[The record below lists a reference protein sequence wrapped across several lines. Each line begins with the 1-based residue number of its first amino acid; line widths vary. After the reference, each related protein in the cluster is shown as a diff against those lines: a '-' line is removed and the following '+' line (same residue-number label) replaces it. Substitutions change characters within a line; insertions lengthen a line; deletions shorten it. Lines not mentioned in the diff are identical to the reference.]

1 MRTSQPLVRAP
12 RDMTCPM
19 LEIAEGCTYNRCRFC
34 GIYRKHPFKLY
45 PMDRVIRN
53 IDEIARKATLMTRR
67 IYLAGGNPYGIPT
80 EHLVEVFDAVEE
92 RIPQVNSYGGFCRIL
107 DVKGKSDSELA
118 LLAERG
124 VNDLD
129 IGAESG
135 LDSTLEFIE
144 KGHTAQDVVEQG
156 RRLHDAGMDFTYFY
170 LAGMAGAGRGIENA
184 IASAEA
190 FSKAAPTTILVV
202 CLAPVKTWPL
212 AEDIQSGR
220 WTAPTEVEMAQ
231 EIRAFVEHLDCKTTV
246 NCSHDS
252 DVIRFEGG
260 LPADKEKMLA
270 LLDDR
275 IPKIDERY
283 ARMMREMIHGGTL
296 GKTATA

>member
-1 MRTSQPLVRAP
+1 MSTSQPLVRAP
-12 RDMTCPM
+12 RDMMCPM

-67 IYLAGGNPYGIPT
+67 IYLAGGNPFGIPT
-80 EHLVEVFDAVEE
+80 EHLIEVFDAVEQ
-92 RIPQVNSYGGFCRIL
+92 RIPQVNSYGGFCRVL
-107 DVKGKSDSELA
+107 DVKGKSDSELR

-156 RRLHDAGMDFTYFY
+156 LRLHDAGMDFTYFY
-170 LAGMAGAGRGIENA
+170 LAGLAGAGRGIENA

-190 FSKAAPTTILVV
+190 FSKAAPTTVLVV

-231 EIRAFVEHLDCKTTV
+231 EIRAFIEHLDCKTTV

-260 LPADKEKMLA
+260 LPADRQKMLA

-296 GKTATA
+296 DKVATA

>member
-67 IYLAGGNPYGIPT
+67 IYLAGGNPFGIPT

-144 KGHTAQDVVEQG
+144 KGHTTQDVVEQG
-156 RRLHDAGMDFTYFY
+156 QRLHDVGMDFTYFY
-170 LAGMAGAGRGIENA
+170 LAGLAGAGRGIENA

-190 FSKAAPTTILVV
+190 FSKAAPTTVLVV

-212 AEDIQSGR
+212 AEDIESGR

-296 GKTATA
+296 GKAATA

>member
-170 LAGMAGAGRGIENA
+170 LAGLAGAGRGIENA

-212 AEDIQSGR
+212 AEDIESAR

-283 ARMMREMIHGGTL
+283 ARMMREMIHGGSL
-296 GKTATA
+296 GKGATA

>member
-1 MRTSQPLVRAP
+1 MRRTQPLVRAP

-19 LEIAEGCTYNRCRFC
+19 LEIAEGCTYNRCKFC
-34 GIYRKHPFKLY
+34 GIYRNYPFKLY
-45 PMDRVIRN
+45 PMDQVIDN
-53 IDEIARKATLMTRR
+53 IDEIARKATLLTRR
-67 IYLAGGNPYGIPT
+67 IYLAGGNPYGLPT
-80 EHLVEVFDAVEE
+80 KHLVEVFDAVEE

-107 DVKGKSDSELA
+107 DVKGKSDSELR

-135 LDSTLEFIE
+135 LDSVLEFVE
-144 KGHTAQDVVEQG
+144 KGHTAQDVIEQG
-156 RRLHDAGMDFTYFY
+156 LRLHDAGMDFTYFY
-170 LAGMAGAGRGIENA
+170 LAGLAGAGRGIENT

-190 FSKAAPTTILVV
+190 FSKASPTTILVV

-212 AEDIQSGR
+212 AKDIESGR
-220 WTAPTEVEMAQ
+220 WVAPTEVEMAQ

-283 ARMMREMIHGGTL
+283 ARMMREMIHGGSL
-296 GKTATA
+296 GKAATA

>member
-19 LEIAEGCTYNRCRFC
+19 LEIAEGCTYGKCRFC
-34 GIYRKHPFKLY
+34 GIYRNFPFKLY
-45 PMDRVIRN
+45 PMGQVARN

-67 IYLAGGNPYGIPT
+67 IYLAGGNPFGLPT
-80 EHLVEVFDAVEE
+80 ERLIEVFDAVEE
-92 RIPQVNSYGGFCRIL
+92 RIPQVNSYGGFCRVL
-107 DVKGKSDSELA
+107 DLKGKSDAELR

-135 LDSTLEFIE
+135 LDSVLEFIE
-144 KGHTAQDVVEQG
+144 KGHTAADVVEQG
-156 RRLHDAGMDFTYFY
+156 QRLYDAGMDFTYFY

-184 IASAEA
+184 IASAEV

-212 AEDIQSGR
+212 AEDIDAGR
-220 WTAPTEVEMAQ
+220 WVAPTELEMAQ

-260 LPADKEKMLA
+260 LPGDKEKMLA

-283 ARMMREMIHGGTL
+283 ARMMREMLHGGTFE
-296 GKTATA
+296 KSARA

>member
-1 MRTSQPLVRAP
+1 
-12 RDMTCPM
+12 
-19 LEIAEGCTYNRCRFC
+19 
-34 GIYRKHPFKLY
+34 
-45 PMDRVIRN
+45 MDRVIGN
-53 IDEIARKATLMTRR
+53 IDDIARKATLLTHR
-67 IYLAGGNPYGIPT
+67 IYLAGGNPYGLPT
-80 EHLVEVFDAVEE
+80 EHLVKVFDAVEE

-107 DVKGKSDSELA
+107 DVKGKTDDELR

-135 LDSTLEFIE
+135 LDSVLEFVE
-144 KGHTAQDVVEQG
+144 KGHTSKDVVEQG
-156 RRLHDAGMDFTYFY
+156 LRLHDAGMDFTYFY
-170 LAGMAGAGRGIENA
+170 LAGLAGAGRGIENA

-212 AEDIQSGR
+212 AEDIESGR
-220 WTAPTEVEMAQ
+220 WVAPTEAEMAQ
-231 EIRAFVEHLDCKTTV
+231 EIRTFVEHLDCKTTV

-270 LLDDR
+270 LMDDR

-283 ARMMREMIHGGTL
+283 ARMMREMIHGAPFGRV
-296 GKTATA
+296 ATA

>member
-53 IDEIARKATLMTRR
+53 IDEIARKATRMTRR

-135 LDSTLEFIE
+135 LDGTLEFIE

-156 RRLHDAGMDFTYFY
+156 QRLHDAGMDFTYFY
-170 LAGMAGAGRGIENA
+170 LAGLAGAGRGIENA

-296 GKTATA
+296 GKAATA

>member
-19 LEIAEGCTYNRCRFC
+19 LEIAEGCTYNRCKFC

-45 PMDRVIRN
+45 PMDQVIGN
-53 IDEIARKATLMTRR
+53 IDEIARKATLLTRR

-107 DVKGKSDSELA
+107 DVKGKTDSELR

-135 LDSTLEFIE
+135 LDSVLEFVE

-170 LAGMAGAGRGIENA
+170 LAGLAGAGRGIENA

-190 FSKAAPTTILVV
+190 FSKAAPTTVLVV

-212 AEDIQSGR
+212 AEDIESGR

-283 ARMMREMIHGGTL
+283 ARMMREMIHGGSL
-296 GKTATA
+296 GKAATA